1 MSRLRPTSE
10 SVSEPQRFAPPAAPA
25 GDDAPPGH
33 WRRNLFAVTAAS
45 FVGFTGFTLVMPF
58 LPLYIRQLGVSD
70 VGEIALWTGAILGV
84 TPALTALLSPF
95 WGRLADRVGR
105 KIMVARSL
113 VACLVAMAAMAFV
126 AHPWQVFA
134 LRTGLGIFT
143 GYGGLT
149 LTMAAESAPAG
160 RMAASI
166 GLVQTA
172 QRLGPAV
179 GPVIGGVLAG
189 LIGLRPAFLV
199 TAGFYAVALLLV
211 VFLYDER
218 AAHGSAPGAD
228 TNATVGEVSFRSVL
242 AFENFVLLML
252 VVFALQFVDR
262 SVGPVLPLYIEQ
274 IGVPPSR
281 VAFAAGMLFSIT
293 ALAGAAGHHFC
304 GGLLRRFSV
313 RAVISGAVS
322 LSAIGAALLGASP
335 NVWALGA
342 AAVAFGSGIGAAST
356 AAYPAAGGVIPPGA
370 HGTGFG
376 LLSSA
381 ALVGLAASPVA
392 SGLLSV
398 TSIRAVFVLDLAIL
412 LLLALAVRRLMVE
425 GGEIA
430 TPSMEDA

>member
-1 MSRLRPTSE
+1 MSRHRPTSR
-10 SVSEPQRFAPPAAPA
+10 SDSEPDRLPPPLAHA
-25 GDDAPPGH
+25 GDAPTGH
-33 WRRNLFAVTAAS
+33 WRRNLFAVTATS

-95 WGRLADRVGR
+95 WGRLADRFGR

-113 VACLVAMAAMAFV
+113 IACLVAMAAMAFV
-126 AHPWQVFA
+126 GHPWHVFA
-134 LRTGLGIFT
+134 LRAGLGVFT

-166 GLVQTA
+166 GMVQTA

-199 TAGFYAVALLLV
+199 TAGFYAVALVLVLL
-211 VFLYDER
+211 LYEERGTR
-218 AAHGSAPGAD
+218 AASRAADVEAAPGAI
-228 TNATVGEVSFRSVL
+228 SFRSVL

-274 IGVPPSR
+274 IGVPASR
-281 VAFAAGMLFSIT
+281 VAITAGLLFSVT

-304 GGLLRRFSV
+304 GRLLRRFSL

-322 LSAIGAALLGASP
+322 LSAVGAALLGASP
-335 NVWALGA
+335 SVWLLGTA
-342 AAVAFGSGIGAAST
+342 AAAFGVGIGAAST
-356 AAYPAAGGVIPPGA
+356 AAYTAAGGVIPPGA

-392 SGLLSV
+392 SGLLV
-398 TSIRAVFVLDLAIL
+398 ATSIRAVFLLDVAVL
-412 LLLALAVRRLMVE
+412 LLLGFAVRRLMVE
-425 GGEIA
+425 GGEIT